1 MTTDNYTKP
10 TFGEISQQRDA
21 VSFFT
26 RHEIQNL
33 EKALDLLWQRRKK
46 NWVFPSPR
54 NRLTS

>member
-33 EKALDLLWQRRKK
+33 EKALDRFGRDGKRTGS
-46 NWVFPSPR
+46 FHHPG
-54 NRLTS
+54 TD